1 MSIRYSGEKSSEK
14 SAENPVG
21 QEECGFFCYLYRI
34 AVRGILRRERL
45 TFAHKLDRME
55 LRFYLRQ

>member
-1 MSIRYSGEKSSEK
+1 MK
-14 SAENPVG
+14 NPRKILLARRTAD
-21 QEECGFFCYLYRI
+21 FFCYLYRI

-55 LRFYLRQ
+55 LRFLSETIEKERNRD